1 VNQDNQTTRLENQS
15 ILCFAPDPWESMWRN
30 RHQIMSRLA
39 LNNKVLYIEPEI
51 PNIRQAINFLK
62 RRLTGNHTKEKHLR
76 HINNGLW
83 VFRYPN
89 WTFGSNRN
97 VLNRIGL
104 TLRIISISIAMR
116 KLKMKTPI
124 LWVVNPRFWNV
135 IKYFKKS
142 TACYQI
148 VDNYA
153 EAPYFPEEFR
163 KELEKAEKTML
174 SLADLVIVTSPFL
187 LSEKSKYN
195 NNVHLV
201 KNAVDYKQFAPS
213 QSTDNLPKDMEQIP
227 KPIIGYVGVINKKL
241 DLALLDAVARKRPQW
256 SFVFIGD
263 YHDHPP
269 GDYNFINNHSPN
281 VFLLGRRNVKEVPR
295 YIHAC
300 NVCMLPY
307 CRNDYTK
314 AIDSLKLYE
323 YFACE
328 KPVVATDIPAIQEYK
343 QLVYVANDADDF
355 ITKLES
361 ALTCFTSEQRD
372 AQRIIAMQNTWEKRV
387 EQISGIIVETLAKK
401 HESTLNKLCI

>member
-1 VNQDNQTTRLENQS
+1 MNQNNQISRLENQS
-15 ILCFAPDPWESMWRN
+15 IICFAPDPWESMWRN

-39 LNNKVLYIEPEI
+39 LNNKVLYIEPGI
-51 PNIRQAINFLK
+51 PHLRQAIKFLK
-62 RRLTGNHTKEKHLR
+62 RSLTGKRSKDKHLR
-76 HINNGLW
+76 HIGNGLW
-83 VFRYPN
+83 VFRYPD
-89 WTFGSNRN
+89 WAFGSNRPA
-97 VLNRIGL
+97 LDRIGL
-104 TLRIISISIAMR
+104 KLRAIAISIAMQ
-116 KLKMKTPI
+116 KLKLKTPI

-142 TACYQI
+142 TVCYQV

-153 EAPYFPEEFR
+153 EAPYFPEEVR
-163 KELEKAEKTML
+163 KELEKTEKTML

-187 LSEKSKYN
+187 LSEKSKYH

-201 KNAVDYKQFAPS
+201 RNAVDYKRFAPS
-213 QSTDNLPKDMEQIP
+213 LSPDNIPKDMEQIP

-263 YHDHPP
+263 YYDPSLP
-269 GDYNFINNHSPN
+269 EDYSFINSHSPN
-281 VFLLGRRNVKEVPR
+281 VFLLGRRDVKEVPR

-355 ITKLES
+355 IAKLES
-361 ALTCFTSEQRD
+361 ALKCFASEQREN
-372 AQRIIAMQNTWEKRV
+372 QRAIAMQNTWDKRV
-387 EQISGIIVETLAKK
+387 EQISAILNSVLIKK
-401 HESTLNKLCI
+401 EGVV